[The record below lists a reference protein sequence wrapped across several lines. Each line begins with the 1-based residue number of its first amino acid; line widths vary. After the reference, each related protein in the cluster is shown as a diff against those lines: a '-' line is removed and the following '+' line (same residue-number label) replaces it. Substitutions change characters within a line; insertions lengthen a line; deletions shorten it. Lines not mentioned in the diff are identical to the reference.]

1 MYNQSILIFFTLCLN
16 FEKIHLAV
24 FYVASTRRRCERQ
37 FKSLCTQE
45 NVIFKFFIIFKVST
59 SQFTINQKTKQKSIK
74 RRSFILLKSD
84 FPFMGDIYIYMNRL
98 IAGLLFHVLSHFQK
112 PCFQNSMD
120 FFKI

>member
-16 FEKIHLAV
+16 FEKNHLAV
-24 FYVASTRRRCERQ
+24 FYVASTSRRCERQ

-84 FPFMGDIYIYMNRL
+84 FLSWVIYIYMNRL
-98 IAGLLFHVLSHFQK
+98 IAVLLFHVLSHFQK

-120 FFKI
+120 FF

>member
-74 RRSFILLKSD
+74 RKSFILLKSD
-84 FPFMGDIYIYMNRL
+84 FPFMGDIYIYESPNCCFVVSCV
-98 IAGLLFHVLSHFQK
+98 IPFSKALLSKL
-112 PCFQNSMD
+112 D
-120 FFKI
+120 GFF